1 MRVSLC
7 LHVRGGGGTLQ
18 AEFGKDKLRD
28 DKDALKKLFDTSK
41 QKLRALTSKV
51 ETSTKVV
58 EKDKAERAEMEIE
71 ARKIKLYNSFG
82 KQVRPCLVSFL
93 IPQASFAKQFL
104 LGSPFH
110 AFAKIS

>member
-82 KQVRPCLVSFL
+82 KQVRS
-93 IPQASFAKQFL
+93 SFAKQFL
-104 LGSPFH
+104 VSSPFH
-110 AFAKIS
+110 AFEKISLY